1 MRPQVHGLY
10 RDLVYDHEFC
20 VIDHSELGSCALW
33 PVQGSQGMAE
43 AAARGLEAE
52 PFPLHISSEVLDD
65 LGQSPVTS
73 RSHLPALDASDVLAG
88 VPDDSFALFAAAR

>member
-1 MRPQVHGLY
+1 MVTADQQVETDILGPGRPPHQIL
-10 RDLVYDHEFC
+10 R
-20 VIDHSELGSCALW
+20 
-33 PVQGSQGMAE
+33 PVQASQGTAE

-73 RSHLPALDASDVLAG
+73 RSHPPALDASDVLAG
-88 VPDDSFALFAAAR
+88 VPDGSFALFAAAR